1 MRLGFMTVK
10 DMRALPFEEVAQ
22 WGADN
27 GFEAVDAQ
35 VEHIDTCAEIGI
47 EVGAT
52 HLRPRVLTLDE
63 DARVAAQ
70 QEAFAI
76 IDEAVNKGVTRA
88 MIPHSRQ
95 PGMTTE
101 ESIEVFA
108 KGYGPIA
115 EYAEQYDF
123 KLVMEIYHAHGQWLA
138 ITPELI
144 RAVFAAVP
152 SRSLGICL
160 DPSHLV
166 VQGIDYIRAT
176 KEFGDRIYYAH
187 AKDTEVFADKLYEYG
202 IFGKALAN
210 NRPFAGWWRYRLPGY
225 GSINWAHFIA
235 TLNEVGYDDV
245 LAIEHEDEIYY
256 GSVDLNKKGLL
267 MAKKY
272 LEQFIV

>member
-1 MRLGFMTVK
+1 MKLGFMTVR
-10 DMRALPFEEVAQ
+10 DMRGMPFEEIAR
-22 WGADN
+22 WGVEN
-27 GFEAVDAQ
+27 GFKAVDAQ
-35 VEHIDTCAEIGI
+35 VQDIDTCAACGI
-47 EVGAT
+47 AVGAT
-52 HLRPRVLTLDE
+52 HIRPNVLTLDE
-63 DARVAAQ
+63 QARAQAQ
-70 QEAFAI
+70 QEAMRAI
-76 IDEAVNKGVTRA
+76 DTAVAKGVKRG
-88 MIPHSRQ
+88 MIIHARQ

-108 KGYGPIA
+108 KGYGPVA
-115 EYAEQYDF
+115 AYAEQFDF
-123 KLVMEIYHAHGQWLA
+123 KLVMEIYHAHGRWLA

-187 AKDTEVFADKLYEYG
+187 AKDTEVLPEKLYEYG
-202 IFGKALAN
+202 IFGKGLGN
-210 NRPFAGWWRYRLPGY
+210 DRPFAGWWRYRLPGY
-225 GSINWAHFIA
+225 GSINWAHFISA
-235 TLNEVGYDDV
+235 LNEVGYDDV

-256 GSVDLNKKGLL
+256 GSVELNKKGLL

>member
-1 MRLGFMTVK
+1 MKLGFMTVR
-10 DMRALPFEEVAQ
+10 DMRGMPFEEIAR
-22 WGADN
+22 WGVEN
-27 GFEAVDAQ
+27 GFKAVDAQ
-35 VEHIDTCAEIGI
+35 LQDIDTCAACGI
-47 EVGAT
+47 AVGAT
-52 HLRPRVLTLDE
+52 HIRPNVLTLDE
-63 DARVAAQ
+63 QARAQAQ
-70 QEAFAI
+70 QEAMRAI
-76 IDEAVNKGVTRA
+76 DTAVAKGVKRG
-88 MIPHSRQ
+88 MIIHARQ

-108 KGYGPIA
+108 KGYGPVA
-115 EYAEQYDF
+115 EYAEQFDF
-123 KLVMEIYHAHGQWLA
+123 KLVMEIYHAHGRWLA

-187 AKDTEVFADKLYEYG
+187 AKDTEVLPEKLYEYG
-202 IFGKALAN
+202 IFGKGLGN
-210 NRPFAGWWRYRLPGY
+210 DRPFAGWWRYRLPGY
-225 GSINWAHFIA
+225 GSINWAHFISA
-235 TLNEVGYDDV
+235 LNEVGYDDV

-256 GSVDLNKKGLL
+256 GSVELNKKGLL

>member
-88 MIPHSRQ
+88 MIPHSAPARHDHRGEHRRFRQ
-95 PGMTTE
+95 GLRPHCGIRRRRK
-101 ESIEVFA
+101 SISS
-108 KGYGPIA
+108 
-115 EYAEQYDF
+115 
-123 KLVMEIYHAHGQWLA
+123 W
-138 ITPELI
+138 
-144 RAVFAAVP
+144 
-152 SRSLGICL
+152 
-160 DPSHLV
+160 
-166 VQGIDYIRAT
+166 
-176 KEFGDRIYYAH
+176 
-187 AKDTEVFADKLYEYG
+187 
-202 IFGKALAN
+202 
-210 NRPFAGWWRYRLPGY
+210 
-225 GSINWAHFIA
+225 
-235 TLNEVGYDDV
+235 
-245 LAIEHEDEIYY
+245 
-256 GSVDLNKKGLL
+256 
-267 MAKKY
+267 
-272 LEQFIV
+272 